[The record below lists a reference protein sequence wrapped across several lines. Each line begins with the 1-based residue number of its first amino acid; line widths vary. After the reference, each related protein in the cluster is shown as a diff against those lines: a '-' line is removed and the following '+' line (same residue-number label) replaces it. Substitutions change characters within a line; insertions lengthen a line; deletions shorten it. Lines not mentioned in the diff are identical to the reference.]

1 MCPQDE
7 AAIVANDATI
17 KDMEVRFSNLSY
29 SGFRLLFVRE
39 VSIIVGDTCVNLELI
54 LFLKTYEHKWS
65 TFY

>member
-29 SGFRLLFVRE
+29 SGFRLLFVQE
-39 VSIIVGDTCVNLELI
+39 VSIIFGDTCVNLELI
-54 LFLKTYEHKWS
+54 LFFKTYEHKWN